1 MLPLE
6 LTDNQTIIAIG
17 ASVVALVFILRRT
30 VLRTVLRTGPMSRS
44 HSASQT
50 PAEIEAA
57 QNSAADGVEQLVE
70 QFEVRLYDFAREV
83 EGRMQTKIA
92 VLDRLIINADREIIR
107 LEQVLAESR
116 RLGNASASGR
126 QPDAIVSPS
135 PDGNDQ
141 RHAA

>member
-1 MLPLE
+1 MLPLNVN
-6 LTDNQTIIAIG
+6 DNQTIIAIG
-17 ASVVALVFILRRT
+17 AAVVALVFILRRT
-30 VLRTVLRTGPMSRS
+30 VLRTGPLSRR
-44 HSASQT
+44 HPAAQT

-57 QNSAADGVEQLVE
+57 QNSAAAGVEQLVE
-70 QFEVRLYDFAREV
+70 QLEVRLYDFAREV

-126 QPDAIVSPS
+126 QTDAIVSPS
-135 PDGNDQ
+135 PDGKDQ

>member
-1 MLPLE
+1 MLPLD
-6 LTDNQTIIAIG
+6 LSDNQTIIAIG
-17 ASVVALVFILRRT
+17 LSVVALVFILRRT
-30 VLRTVLRTGPMSRS
+30 VMRTGSRNRPLTI
-44 HSASQT
+44 SQT

-57 QNSAADGVEQLVE
+57 ENTATALVEQL
-70 QFEVRLYDFAREV
+70 EVRLYDFAREV

-116 RLGNASASGR
+116 RLGGPSASTR
-126 QPDAIVSPS
+126 QPDAIVSPTA
-135 PDGNDQ
+135 DDKDQ

>member
-1 MLPLE
+1 MLPLD
-6 LTDNQTIIAIG
+6 LSDNQTIIAIG
-17 ASVVALVFILRRT
+17 LSVVALVFILRRT
-30 VLRTVLRTGPMSRS
+30 VMKTGSRNRRLS
-44 HSASQT
+44 VSQT

-57 QNSAADGVEQLVE
+57 ENTATALVEQL
-70 QFEVRLYDFAREV
+70 EVRLYDFAREV

-116 RLGNASASGR
+116 RLGNAPSSTR
-126 QPDAIVSPS
+126 QPDAIIPQSAA
-135 PDGNDQ
+135 DEDQ

>member
-1 MLPLE
+1 MLPLD

-17 ASVVALVFILRRT
+17 LSVVALVFILRRT
-30 VLRTVLRTGPMSRS
+30 VLRIGPMSRR

-57 QNSAADGVEQLVE
+57 QNSAAAGVEQLVE
-70 QFEVRLYDFAREV
+70 HLEVRLYDFAREV

-107 LEQVLAESR
+107 LEQVLADSGR
-116 RLGNASASGR
+116 VGSASVSSR
-126 QPDAIVSPS
+126 QPDAIVPQSAG
-135 PDGNDQ
+135 DEDQ

>member
-1 MLPLE
+1 MLPLD
-6 LTDNQTIIAIG
+6 LSDNQTIIAIG
-17 ASVVALVFILRRT
+17 LSVVALVFILRRT
-30 VLRTVLRTGPMSRS
+30 VMRPSSRNRGLS
-44 HSASQT
+44 VSQT

-57 QNSAADGVEQLVE
+57 ENTATALVEQL
-70 QFEVRLYDFAREV
+70 EVRLYDFAREV

-116 RLGNASASGR
+116 RLGIAPVTTR
-126 QPDAIVSPS
+126 QPDAIVPQSAA
-135 PDGNDQ
+135 DEGQ